1 MERRDFLKVL
11 GIASGGVA
19 ASWSSGFGQDKLVS
33 RVLPP
38 PEGHIPGEPVH
49 VHSVCTEC
57 PAGCGL
63 TVTVRDGLPVKLEG
77 NPHHAVGGGAL
88 CVRGQA
94 SLVRVYHP
102 ERVRRPLYREPGGEL
117 KPIGWDE
124 ALGRV
129 RTELAAAAGAGR
141 TNAFWGGR
149 STASLHRLIGETCA
163 TLGLERLPEFEI
175 YHHGALR
182 GAYGRLFG
190 RRTVPAYRIDRA
202 DALLTVGADIV
213 DTFLSPMEFARQIAP
228 KLEAGWPWFHAEP
241 ALSLTGARAARRLAI
256 APGSERFLLAWLLRT
271 VPARQPLPAGVSA
284 AMPSVT
290 REEAA
295 RTTGVPAAD
304 LDALAH
310 ALTAA
315 RQPLVVAGGVSV
327 AHADGHAVALLAGL
341 LQWSLGAIPAL
352 VDFSADHTFDA
363 VGTLADVRQMAERLT
378 AKRVGVLFLSRLHG
392 LELLDGAVEALPEA
406 AFSVGLTDFLSPA
419 FAGCRLILPVSQALE
434 SWGDAEPQR
443 GRLGL
448 IRPVFRPLHGTR
460 SEGDI
465 LLQLAGKTTNYKDYL
480 FEAWRPY
487 PAAWWKQG
495 YVEHPVRA
503 EAIKLA
509 DGAAGA
515 LAALGQAPEPAAPVL
530 VVAPSLRTFDGRSR
544 VIPLLHEI
552 PDPLSTVTYGPWV
565 NVPPGLARSMGLAD
579 GDELRLGGAVLPVR
593 VLPGLPDG
601 VMLAA
606 VDAAAGLGL
615 KADPAT
621 GELLACRGGISAV
634 KTGRRTPLPF
644 LSGGMDAAGRGILP
658 GDEGPHH
665 HHEKH
670 SLYEPYEYVD
680 YRWAMAVDLDRCIGC
695 SACVAA
701 CYMENNIPVAGP
713 EEHLRG
719 REMSW
724 LRVQPYVRDGEAPVF
739 IPVMCQH
746 CDAAPCETVCPVY
759 ATYHNEEGLN
769 VQVYNRCVG
778 TRYCNNNC
786 PFKARRFNWF
796 EYDAPAPLDRLK
808 NPDVSVRPKGVMEKC
823 TFCIQRIA
831 HAKDKAKD
839 DGRRKVRDG
848 EIVPACAQTCP
859 AGAITFGNI
868 LDEKSRVYQLAH
880 SGRAYR
886 LLEMLGTEP
895 AVYYLSKKVK

>member
-33 RVLPP
+33 RILPP
-38 PEGHIPGEPVH
+38 PEGHVPGEPVQ

-57 PAGCGL
+57 PATCGL

-77 NPHHAVGGGAL
+77 NPHHAVGGGTL

-163 TLGLERLPEFEI
+163 ALGLERLPEFEI
-175 YHHGALR
+175 YHYGALR

-190 RRTVPAYRIDRA
+190 RRTVPAYHIDRA

-213 DTFLSPMEFARQIAP
+213 DTFLSPVEFARRVAP
-228 KLEAGWPWFHAEP
+228 KLETGWPWFHAEP
-241 ALSLTGARAARRLAI
+241 ALSLTGARAARRLVI
-256 APGSERFLLAWLLRT
+256 AAGSERFLLAWLLRT
-271 VPARQPLPAGVSA
+271 VPARQPLPADVSA
-284 AMPSVT
+284 AIPNVT
-290 REEAA
+290 HEEAA
-295 RTTGVPAAD
+295 SKTGVPIAD
-304 LDALAH
+304 LDALAR
-310 ALTAA
+310 ALAAA
-315 RQPLVVAGGVSV
+315 RHPLVVAGGVST

-341 LQWSLGAIPAL
+341 LQWSLGAIPEL

-363 VGTLADVRQMAERLT
+363 VGTLADAQKVVRRLKER
-378 AKRVGVLFLSRLHG
+378 RVGVLILSRLHG
-392 LELLDGAVEALPEA
+392 LELLDGALEALPDA
-406 AFSVGLTDFLSPA
+406 AFSVGITDFLSPA
-419 FAGCRLILPVSQALE
+419 FAGCRLILPVSHALE
-434 SWGDAEPQR
+434 SWGDAEPRR
-443 GRLGL
+443 GRLGQ

-460 SEGDI
+460 SEGDM
-465 LLQLAGKTTNYKDYL
+465 LLGLAGTSISYKDYL
-480 FEAWRPY
+480 FKAWKPY
-487 PAAWWKQG
+487 PAAWWTQG
-495 YVEHPVRA
+495 YVERPVRA
-503 EAIKLA
+503 ETIKLA
-509 DGAAGA
+509 DGAAAA
-515 LAALGQAPEPAAPVL
+515 LAAMGRAPELATPVL

-579 GDELRLGGAVLPVR
+579 GDELRLGGAALPVR

-601 VMLAA
+601 VLLAA

-621 GELLACRGGISAV
+621 GELLVCQSGVAV
-634 KTGRRTPLPF
+634 TKTGHRVPLPF
-644 LSGGMDAAGRGILP
+644 LSGGMDATNRGIVP
-658 GDEGPHH
+658 GDEVAHH

-670 SLYEPYEYVD
+670 TLYEPHEHVD
-680 YRWAMAVDLDRCIGC
+680 YRWAMAVDLDCCIGC

-713 EEHLRG
+713 DEHLRG

-786 PFKARRFNWF
+786 PYKARRFNWF
-796 EYDAPAPLDRLK
+796 E
-808 NPDVSVRPKGVMEKC
+808 
-823 TFCIQRIA
+823 
-831 HAKDKAKD
+831 
-839 DGRRKVRDG
+839 
-848 EIVPACAQTCP
+848 
-859 AGAITFGNI
+859 
-868 LDEKSRVYQLAH
+868 
-880 SGRAYR
+880 
-886 LLEMLGTEP
+886 
-895 AVYYLSKKVK
+895 